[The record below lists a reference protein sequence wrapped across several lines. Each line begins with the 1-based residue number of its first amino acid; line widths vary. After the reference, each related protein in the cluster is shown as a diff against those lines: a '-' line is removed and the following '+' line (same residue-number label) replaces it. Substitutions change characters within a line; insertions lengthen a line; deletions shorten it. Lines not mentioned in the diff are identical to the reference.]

1 MFKTQC
7 VRAGAVHAR
16 RGRHAGDEEECRD
29 VWTFGNGLADSNPDY
44 HVVVI
49 TMLEILPP
57 HTKTQF
63 HGDLEI
69 RQSCPSIWP
78 IERRLPGFLPA
89 QRA

>member
-7 VRAGAVHAR
+7 VRAGGVHAR

-29 VWTFGNGLADSNPDY
+29 VCTFGNGLADSNPDY

-49 TMLEILPP
+49 AMLEILPP
-57 HTKTQF
+57 HAKTQF
-63 HGDLEI
+63 HGDSAI
-69 RQSCPSIWP
+69 CQSFPSSWLIDLT
-78 IERRLPGFLPA
+78 LPGCAPA

>member
-29 VWTFGNGLADSNPDY
+29 VCTFGNGLADSNPDY

-49 TMLEILPP
+49 AMLEILPP
-57 HTKTQF
+57 HAKTQF
-63 HGDLEI
+63 HGDSEI
-69 RQSCPSIWP
+69 RQSFESSWL
-78 IERRLPGFLPA
+78 IELKLPVCVPA